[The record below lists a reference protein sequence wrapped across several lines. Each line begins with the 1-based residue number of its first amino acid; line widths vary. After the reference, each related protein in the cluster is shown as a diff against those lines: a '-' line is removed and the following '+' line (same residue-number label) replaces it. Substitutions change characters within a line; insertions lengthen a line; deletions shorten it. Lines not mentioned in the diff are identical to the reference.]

1 MRKRT
6 YMGILLAVAVVAAV
20 CCLYF
25 MRIDHVQLMVENGQ
39 PCISVRTAQSE
50 NRVLLWMDEET
61 AAGYFFLPSV
71 SAAIKFVWAIRVEAV

>member
-39 PCISVRTAQSE
+39 PCISVRTAH
-50 NRVLLWMDEET
+50 T
-61 AAGYFFLPSV
+61 ASTRIAQTKFM
-71 SAAIKFVWAIRVEAV
+71 AAILCQQP